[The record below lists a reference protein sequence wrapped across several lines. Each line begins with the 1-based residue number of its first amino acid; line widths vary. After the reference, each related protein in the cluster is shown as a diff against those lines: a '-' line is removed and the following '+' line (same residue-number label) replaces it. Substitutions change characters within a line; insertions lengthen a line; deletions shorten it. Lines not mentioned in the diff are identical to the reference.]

1 MKVISRFHYIT
12 QDIAGCSHA
21 RLAESACLGGVD
33 WVQLRVKTHE
43 GNSYS
48 DWIQTAM
55 ETKSVCKKFGA
66 KLIINDHVHL
76 AKEIEAD
83 GVHLG
88 KEDMDPAE
96 ARKILGNNY
105 IIGGTANT
113 IEDIKRLM
121 ENGVD
126 YIGLGP
132 YRFTNTKKNLNPI
145 LGLSGIRE
153 IMAKLPGAPPVIAI
167 GGINLADVQLLM
179 ETGIHGIAV
188 SSAISCSE
196 DKTAMTKKFQVILE
210 QYKVNAG

>member
-1 MKVISRFHYIT
+1 MKAISRFHYIT
-12 QDIAGCSHA
+12 QDIAGFSHA
-21 RLAESACLGGVD
+21 QLAELVCLGGAG
-33 WVQLRVKTHE
+33 WVQLRVKSQK
-43 GNSYS
+43 GKIYS
-48 DWIQTAM
+48 DWIQIAM

-66 KLIINDHVHL
+66 KLIINDHVHI

-88 KEDMDPAE
+88 KEDMAPAE

-145 LGLSGIRE
+145 LELSGIRE
-153 IMAKLPGAPPVIAI
+153 IMTKLPGAPPVIAI

-188 SSAISCSE
+188 SSAINCSE
-196 DKTAMTKKFQVILE
+196 DKTAMAKRFRGFLE
-210 QYKVNAG
+210 RYKVNAG

>member
-1 MKVISRFHYIT
+1 MKAISRFHYIT
-12 QDIAGCSHA
+12 QDMAGYSHA
-21 RLAESACLGGVD
+21 LLAESACLGGAD
-33 WVQLRVKTHE
+33 WVQLRVKNQR
-43 GNSYS
+43 GNNYS

-66 KLIINDHVHL
+66 KLIINDHVHI

-88 KEDMDPAE
+88 KEDMAPAE

-113 IEDIKRLM
+113 IEEIKWLM
-121 ENGVD
+121 ENRVD

-132 YRFTNTKKNLNPI
+132 YRFTSTKKNLSPV
-145 LGLSGIRE
+145 LGLTGIRE
-153 IMAKLPGAPPVIAI
+153 VMAKLPGAPPVIAI
-167 GGINLADVQLLM
+167 GGINLEDVQLLM

-188 SSAISCSE
+188 SSAVNCSE
-196 DKTAMTKKFQVILE
+196 DKTAMTKKFQAIF
-210 QYKVNAG
+210 KAG